1 MKELMSPFLRENGEL
16 TTLGKLV
23 FALLIFLFT
32 KLIILASSKMLD
44 KLIER
49 KFTSAFQ
56 KNRSRTITVAK
67 LLNSAIKYILL
78 FFALL
83 EILNIFG
90 INTSSIIA
98 TAGIGGVAIALGAQ
112 SFFKDIIRGMTIFFE
127 DAMSVG
133 DFVNL
138 ANVTGTVIELGIR
151 KTILQDYDGSMYLIP
166 NGEISTIRNYSRNN
180 MRAEIKIPV
189 SYEADL
195 ERVKKIIES
204 LADDLKEDEDFVVLP
219 YYLGLDELNDFSFLI
234 TVTSMVKSGKNYLA
248 KRKLNEMVYKKFR
261 EEELGFSKFS

>member
-1 MKELMSPFLRENGEL
+1 MKELMSPFLRENGQL
-16 TTLGKLV
+16 TILGKLV
-23 FALLIFLFT
+23 FALLIFLLT
-32 KLIILASSKMLD
+32 KLIILAISKILD

-49 KFTSAFQ
+49 RFTSAFQ

-67 LLNSAIKYILL
+67 LLNSVIKYILL

-83 EILNIFG
+83 AILNVFG
-90 INTSSIIA
+90 VNTSSIIA

-112 SFFKDIIRGMTIFFE
+112 SFFKDIISGMTIFFE

-138 ANVTGTVIELGIR
+138 ADVTGTVVELGIR
-151 KTILQDYDGSMYLIP
+151 KTIIKDYDGSMYLIP
-166 NGEISTIRNYSRNN
+166 NGEISAIRNYSRDN
-180 MRAEIKIPV
+180 MRAEITIPV
-189 SYEADL
+189 SYDVDL

-204 LADDLKEDEDFVVLP
+204 IADELKEDEDFVVLP
-219 YYLGLDELNDFSFLI
+219 YYVGLDELQNFSFVI
-234 TVTSMVKSGKNYLA
+234 IVTSIVKSGKHYSA
-248 KRKLNEMVYKKFR
+248 KRKLNEMIYKKFR